1 MVALSFASL
10 ALAGVALT
18 SAPSDGVALASGS
31 SNTAALE
38 RAPRDGIALERA
50 PARQDDASARAASER
65 ASVAIVVDK
74 LLTVDGD
81 DRVHAPGMLL
91 IEDGRIAYVGPPT
104 ETPADVERV
113 TIRGGWAAPGFVD
126 LHTHIH
132 SGGFG
137 DVNDMC
143 RTVNP
148 ELRAGAALRPGN
160 RRIEVAVSGGVTT
173 LFGIPGSGTNISGFG
188 VLYKAK
194 PADGYDG
201 CVVADPGGMKVA
213 QDSNPQA
220 RAGDFAF
227 GNTRASMGWA
237 LEDVCDRALGATRE
251 GRRDLS
257 LENLQK
263 VLSGELPVIIH
274 TAGSEGVINT
284 ARMWKVKYGT
294 RCFISH
300 GSFDGWKV
308 APAIAALGVPVNHGP
323 RTMDFYSSR
332 NGRINGSAAEF
343 TAAGVPLFS
352 LNTDSSVMPQ
362 EELFLQ
368 ASMSARLGADPY
380 QMLRALTIH
389 PAQTFGIDDR
399 VGSLEV
405 GKDADVVVFDGDPI
419 DPRSR
424 VLRVWVDGAVQY
436 EFVRGKQRF

>member
-10 ALAGVALT
+10 ALVAL
-18 SAPSDGVALASGS
+18 S
-31 SNTAALE
+31 S
-38 RAPRDGIALERA
+38 APRDASLADSSAGPSRSNDGAA
-50 PARQDDASARAASER
+50 P
-65 ASVAIVVDK
+65 VAIVVDK
-74 LLTVDGD
+74 LLTVDAE
-81 DRVHAPGMLL
+81 DRVHAPGMLVV
-91 IEDGRIAYVGPPT
+91 EDGRIVYVGPPK
-104 ETPADVERV
+104 ETPEGVERV
-113 TIRGGWAAPGFVD
+113 TIEGGWAAPGFVD

-132 SGGFG
+132 SGSFG

-143 RTVNP
+143 RSVNP

-194 PADGYDG
+194 PKDGYAG

-227 GNTRASMGWA
+227 GNTRASMGWT

-251 GRRDLS
+251 GRRDIA
-257 LENLQK
+257 LENLQR
-263 VLSGELPVIIH
+263 VMSGELPVIIH
-274 TAGSEGVINT
+274 TAGADGVINT
-284 ARMWKVKYGT
+284 ARMWKTKYGT

-308 APAIAALGVPVNHGP
+308 APAIAALDVPVNHGP

-362 EELFLQ
+362 EEFFLQ

-399 VGSLEV
+399 VGSLEA
-405 GKDADVVVFDGDPI
+405 GKDADVVVFDGDPL

-424 VLRVWVDGAVQY
+424 VLRVWIDGAVQY
-436 EFVRGKQRF
+436 EFARGNQRF